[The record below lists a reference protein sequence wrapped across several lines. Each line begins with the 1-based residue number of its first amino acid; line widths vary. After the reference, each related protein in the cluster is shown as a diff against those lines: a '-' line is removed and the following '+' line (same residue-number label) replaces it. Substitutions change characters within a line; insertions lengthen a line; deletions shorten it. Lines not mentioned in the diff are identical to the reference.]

1 MILSSKPKLKY
12 NHTQPA
18 QILRQVE
25 SNTLSAKKT
34 HHCVIRVERIWTA
47 AHNAQHPISPHTPPS
62 HPSQEA
68 CFYSMSCKWV
78 WPFPQPPTSRSLSLC
93 FFLPL
98 PLSLSIRLGSLT
110 ALLSIWPPLFR
121 DPDTKWPSVRPHTH
135 THDWEDMGNEGERV
149 INSTKE
155 KLNSS

>member
-12 NHTQPA
+12 HHTQPA

-98 PLSLSIRLGSLT
+98 LLSVLAHSLPCFQFGLLSLETLT
-110 ALLSIWPPLFR
+110 QNGLQS
-121 DPDTKWPSVRPHTH
+121 DHTH
-135 THDWEDMGNEGERV
+135 THTRLRRHGKRGGEGH
-149 INSTKE
+149 
-155 KLNSS
+155 